1 MDTDCTGVDGIGSR
15 RSAFWWAASLAVAAW
30 LLWMTLRPNQIVA
43 SDLSPLTD
51 SGVARAVGAWVLVDL
66 AGNVA
71 VFIPLGMSLAFALGR
86 LPVRR
91 RVLTTVLAGAAFSLF
106 IEVAQAGM
114 NDRVAQLG
122 DWLLN
127 SVGMAVGA
135 VAATWL
141 SIRSRTQ
148 TREG

>member
-1 MDTDCTGVDGIGSR
+1 MV
-15 RSAFWWAASLAVAAW
+15 VAAW

-43 SDLSPLTD
+43 SDLVPLTG
-51 SGVARAVGAWVLVDL
+51 SAAARAVGTWVLIDL

-86 LPVRR
+86 LPARR
-91 RVLTTVLAGAAFSLF
+91 RVLRIVLAGAAFSLF

-141 SIRSRTQ
+141 SIRSRIQ
-148 TREG
+148 TRED